1 MDYVCENYQIS
12 KEKAPDRTSALAAYG
27 KVYAEKKA
35 EISGNAS
42 KEDSKDA

>member
-12 KEKAPDRTSALAAYG
+12 KEEKTDSTPILAAYG

-42 KEDSKDA
+42 KENSRNA